1 MCGYGEDD
9 PQETGIR
16 QIQAHCR
23 VSCEQQVQVQVRRAG
38 GGGGGGGGRCV
49 ESEEARKHFIH
60 WAEVAVRP
68 LRCSIDV

>member
-1 MCGYGEDD
+1 
-9 PQETGIR
+9 
-16 QIQAHCR
+16 
-23 VSCEQQVQVQVRRAG
+23 
-38 GGGGGGGGRCV
+38 V